1 MKSLRRGCS
10 MSVKTIGAGLF
21 AIVAA
26 LPGAGPAHAAD
37 EEIQV
42 YMNEMGDVGRLTLG
56 VHVNDAIVGPK
67 TKSYPHHRRA
77 GTLMKWPVASAA
89 GSCTGGPP

>member
-1 MKSLRRGCS
+1 MNSLRRGCS

-42 YMNEMGDVGRLTLG
+42 YMNAMGDVGG
-56 VHVNDAIVGPK
+56 
-67 TKSYPHHRRA
+67 
-77 GTLMKWPVASAA
+77 
-89 GSCTGGPP
+89 